1 LNATTLRVEPLRIEL
16 EGASTLRLNGAMTFA
31 TAARALPEGLRRL
44 EGCAVGGVAID
55 CSGVG
60 VADSAGLA
68 VVVEWLAWGRRN
80 GRRIELRAVP
90 RSLIEIARI
99 SELEELLEPQV

>member
-1 LNATTLRVEPLRIEL
+1 LNAATLRVEPLRIEL

-44 EGCAVGGVAID
+44 E
-55 CSGVG
+55 
-60 VADSAGLA
+60 GLA